1 MTRMSRIQTRRLK
14 AKSVS
19 FIKLTPIGFVQ
30 TRTSLRLLKSR
41 KAESRIIILDR
52 YSEGLKGVNDFSH
65 LIVLYWLHKDA
76 SEPVFLKVHPR
87 GRPDTPLVGLFATRS
102 GNRPNRIGLSVVE
115 LLQVKGSTLKVRGL
129 DASHGTPVLD
139 LKPYDLWDVKRSIKV
154 PGWWKKLGTRRRKRA

>member
-1 MTRMSRIQTRRLK
+1 MTRMSKIQTRRLRGK
-14 AKSVS
+14 GVS
-19 FIKLTPIGFVQ
+19 FIKLTPVGFVQ
-30 TRTSLRLLKSR
+30 TRANLRLLRSG

-76 SEPVFLKVHPR
+76 SEPLVLKLHPR
-87 GRPDTPLVGLFATRS
+87 GRLDMPLVGLFATRS

-115 LLQVKGSTLKVRGL
+115 LLQVKGLTLKVRGL
-129 DASHGTPVLD
+129 DASHGTPVID

-154 PGWWKKLGTRRRKRA
+154 PKWWKKLDRHRRKRA